1 MFVCVC
7 VCVPVK
13 RAVCIC
19 VPRCALFEFTFPNGR
34 TFGHSVL
41 CCLEFSRGCSS
52 NFVMTGLLSV
62 FSLLPVQ
69 ALKKREDE
77 QEEVEEEED
86 PGGPGIKQAGAAK
99 LSSQDDGESSD
110 KDAER

>member
-1 MFVCVC
+1 
-7 VCVPVK
+7 
-13 RAVCIC
+13 
-19 VPRCALFEFTFPNGR
+19 
-34 TFGHSVL
+34 
-41 CCLEFSRGCSS
+41 
-52 NFVMTGLLSV
+52 MTGLLSV

-86 PGGPGIKQAGAAK
+86 PGGPGIQRAGGAK

-110 KDAER
+110 KDTER